1 MNMDMHN
8 PPHAGLDQRI
18 AGSRAARCHTPAVL
32 SPATLAGFALILGLV
47 SFLPAM
53 AQDPHE
59 HHHHHHAMPAEQ
71 DGYARSQANYAIPDV
86 KLVDANGAGVPL
98 RSELDE
104 QDKPVLLNF
113 IFTTCGAICPV
124 MSATF
129 SQVQD
134 ALGPESEAV
143 RMVSISIDP
152 EQDTPAV
159 LKAYAGKYGAGP
171 QWQMLT
177 GSVGDSIAV
186 QRAFDVY
193 RGDKM
198 SHQPATFLRAGRG
211 QPWVRLDGFASADD
225 ILREVRQLRAN

>member
-1 MNMDMHN
+1 MRTTKLMLTAALSLSLAPFAPVAIAEDMH
-8 PPHAGLDQRI
+8 A
-18 AGSRAARCHTPAVL
+18 
-32 SPATLAGFALILGLV
+32 
-47 SFLPAM
+47 
-53 AQDPHE
+53 

-71 DGYARSQANYAIPDV
+71 DGYVRSQAAYAVPDV
-86 KLVDANGAGVPL
+86 KLVNAEGATVPL
-98 RSELDE
+98 RSELAE
-104 QDKPVLLNF
+104 QDKPVILNF

-129 SQVQD
+129 SQLQD
-134 ALGPESEAV
+134 SLGEARDAV

-152 EQDTPAV
+152 EEDTPDA

-177 GSVGDSIAV
+177 GSLADSIAV

-198 SHQPATFLRAGRG
+198 SHQPATFLRAGPG
-211 QPWVRLDGFASADD
+211 QPWVRLDGFASAAD
-225 ILREVRQLRAN
+225 ILREYHQLRSN

>member
-1 MNMDMHN
+1 MDMHDHAHARMGA
-8 PPHAGLDQRI
+8 PLADSRTLRVPASPGAGGAALLALTLCLAFSPALAEDPHAGHH
-18 AGSRAARCHTPAVL
+18 A
-32 SPATLAGFALILGLV
+32 
-47 SFLPAM
+47 
-53 AQDPHE
+53 
-59 HHHHHHAMPAEQ
+59 HHHHQHHAMPAAQ
-71 DGYARSQANYAIPDV
+71 DGYVRSQASYAIPDV
-86 KLVDANGAGVPL
+86 RLVDADGAGVPL
-98 RSELDE
+98 RELAE

-134 ALGPESEAV
+134 ALGAERDAV

-152 EQDTPAV
+152 EQDTPAA

-177 GSVGDSIAV
+177 GSVGDSVAV
-186 QRAFDVY
+186 QRAFGVY

-211 QPWVRLDGFASADD
+211 QPWVRLDGFASAED

>member
-1 MNMDMHN
+1 MDMHDHSYARADH
-8 PPHAGLDQRI
+8 PLAGDRTSRVPASPGAGSASLFALTLCLAFAPALAEDPHA
-18 AGSRAARCHTPAVL
+18 S
-32 SPATLAGFALILGLV
+32 
-47 SFLPAM
+47 
-53 AQDPHE
+53 
-59 HHHHHHAMPAEQ
+59 HHDHRHHAMPAEQ

-86 KLVDANGAGVPL
+86 KLVDANGAAVPL

-134 ALGPESEAV
+134 ALGPEREAV

-186 QRAFDVY
+186 QRAFDAY

-198 SHQPATFLRAGRG
+198 NHQPATFLRAGRG

-225 ILREVRQLRAN
+225 ILREVRQLRAD